1 MVKLMNSTQIFNQD
15 DLIESFSKIKK
26 TDCILYS
33 EEGTK
38 FKIHRELLY
47 QTKFMQNILFS
58 ANQICCGNIEI
69 FCPCSTYELEYIVKF
84 LYSGKISYEKD
95 VNLAKILNSLSKIFG
110 YPKELFFDNH
120 SIDPIA
126 DTFENIDSSEINPIK
141 SENQDCKIDLV
152 NEEEQSENGYLLND
166 LSDRG

>member
-1 MVKLMNSTQIFNQD
+1 MNSTQIFGQD
-15 DLIESFSKIKK
+15 DLIESFSKIKN

-69 FCPCSTYELEYIVKF
+69 FCPCLTYELEYIVKF
-84 LYSGKISYEKD
+84 LYSGKIPYEKD
-95 VNLAKILNSLSKIFG
+95 VNLAKILDSLTKTFG

-120 SIDPIA
+120 SIDPFA
-126 DTFENIDSSEINPIK
+126 ENFENIGSSEINPIK
-141 SENQDCKIDLV
+141 SENQDSKTDV
-152 NEEEQSENGYLLND
+152 VDEGEQSENGHFLND
-166 LSDRG
+166 SLDRG